1 MMGSADA
8 LPTAPEQ
15 KTQFIEDMTDA
26 QVAKAVRLHIFIKE
40 LNIFLLA
47 NEMEFFIG
55 SFSNSSEKKM
65 PQIYLLLVFWSNSNT
80 YITLLKLILFA
91 FSI

>member
-26 QVAKAVRLHIFIKE
+26 QVAKAVRLHIFIKD
-40 LNIFLLA
+40 I
-47 NEMEFFIG
+47 
-55 SFSNSSEKKM
+55 
-65 PQIYLLLVFWSNSNT
+65 LVS
-80 YITLLKLILFA
+80 
-91 FSI
+91 

>member
-1 MMGSADA
+1 MGSADA

-40 LNIFLLA
+40 LKIFLLA
-47 NEMEFFIG
+47 NEMDFFFWSLPNI
-55 SFSNSSEKKM
+55 SEKKI
-65 PQIYLLLVFWSNSNT
+65 PQIYFLLLVFWCNSNT
-80 YITLLKLILFA
+80 SIAFLKLILFT
-91 FSI
+91 F

>member
-1 MMGSADA
+1 MGSADA

-40 LNIFLLA
+40 LKMFLLA
-47 NEMEFFIG
+47 NKIEFFFG
-55 SFSNSSEKKM
+55 SLSNNSEAKIL
-65 PQIYLLLVFWSNSNT
+65 QI
-80 YITLLKLILFA
+80 
-91 FSI
+91 